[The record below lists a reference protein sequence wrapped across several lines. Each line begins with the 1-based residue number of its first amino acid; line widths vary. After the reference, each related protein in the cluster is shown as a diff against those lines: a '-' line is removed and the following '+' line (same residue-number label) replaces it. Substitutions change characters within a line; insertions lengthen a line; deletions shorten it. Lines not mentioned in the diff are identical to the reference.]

1 MADFE
6 TAVNDLKELKET
18 LSEVDD
24 EIIARAAINSQKI
37 EQMNKDYT
45 DNKIRAVNT
54 AVKELGKVIITQ
66 EELDDLRSQVEKV
79 KTESKETIA
88 SQISLYKASLDEK
101 TAQALQ
107 VQKLQH
113 ECETAQLNAEAEAHK
128 KEVLNLKEN
137 LERMVCE
144 LKSQKKLTADL
155 AGANR
160 PQSQQTQS
168 TQ

>member
-1 MADFE
+1 
-6 TAVNDLKELKET
+6 
-18 LSEVDD
+18 
-24 EIIARAAINSQKI
+24 
-37 EQMNKDYT
+37 MNKDYI

-107 VQKLQH
+107 VQKL
-113 ECETAQLNAEAEAHK
+113 AKPLN
-128 KEVLNLKEN
+128 
-137 LERMVCE
+137 
-144 LKSQKKLTADL
+144 
-155 AGANR
+155 
-160 PQSQQTQS
+160 
-168 TQ
+168 